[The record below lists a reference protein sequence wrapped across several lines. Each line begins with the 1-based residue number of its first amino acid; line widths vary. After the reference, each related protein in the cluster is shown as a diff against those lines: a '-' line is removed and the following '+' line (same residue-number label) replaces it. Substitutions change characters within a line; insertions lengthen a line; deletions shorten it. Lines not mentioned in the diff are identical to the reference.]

1 MKSISILG
9 STGSI
14 GCNALKVVE
23 HLEDTRV
30 VALGA
35 GRNVEKLAEQ
45 IARFEPE
52 LVACESEA
60 CARALRGALTDS
72 KLQITKMP
80 EILTGEEGLIAV
92 ATHER
97 AETVVSAT
105 VGAVGFLPTLRA
117 IEKGTHV

>member
-14 GCNALKVVE
+14 GCNTLKTVE
-23 HLEDTRV
+23 HLKDVRV

-45 IARFEPE
+45 VVKFQPE
-52 LVACESEA
+52 LVACETEE
-60 CARALRGALTDS
+60 CAEELLRKIRDS
-72 KLQITKMP
+72 KFKIQNLP
-80 EILTGEEGLIAV
+80 EILVGEEGLIAV
-92 ATHER
+92 ATHEK

-105 VGAVGFLPTLRA
+105 VGAVGFVP
-117 IEKGTHV
+117 